1 MMAGAGGAV
10 MGGPSVPLDEG
21 WALIMESGFKP
32 LVATLDGA
40 ASGSQTSAETWINV
54 HTTVYQMC
62 IQKAPGPYSRELY
75 ERVGEALDKYLESVT
90 LPALRELYAEFML
103 SELVRRWE
111 NHKNMVKWIQ
121 RIFKYLDRF
130 YVRRLEIPNLETVGY
145 TVFLTRVFGTVKS
158 DVRSAVLDIVQR
170 ERDGALAAPVLWCQ
184 CAALCRLV
192 GPPAWG
198 PESSLYPAVCHRLSC
213 PCACGCG

>member
-1 MMAGAGGAV
+1 MMPGPGGAV

-21 WALIMESGFKP
+21 WSLIMESGFKP

-40 ASGSQTSAETWINV
+40 ASGAQTSAETWISV

-62 IQKAPGPYSRELY
+62 IQKSPGPFSGELY
-75 ERVGEALDKYLESVT
+75 ERVGEALDKYLETVT

-103 SELVRRWE
+103 TELVRRWE

-130 YVRRLEIPNLETVGY
+130 YVRRLEIANMETVGY
-145 TVFLTRVFGTVKS
+145 TVFLNRVFQTVKN

-170 ERDGALAAPVLWCQ
+170 ERDGRLAAPARAVVGGPC
-184 CAALCRLV
+184 LC
-192 GPPAWG
+192 
-198 PESSLYPAVCHRLSC
+198 
-213 PCACGCG
+213 

>member
-1 MMAGAGGAV
+1 MMPGPGGAV

-21 WALIMESGFKP
+21 WSLIMESGFKP

-40 ASGSQTSAETWINV
+40 ASGAQTSAETWISV

-62 IQKAPGPYSRELY
+62 IQKSPGPFSRELY
-75 ERVGEALDKYLESVT
+75 ERVGEALDKYLETVT

-103 SELVRRWE
+103 TELVRRWE

-130 YVRRLEIPNLETVGY
+130 YVRRLEIANMETVGY
-145 TVFLTRVFGTVKS
+145 TVFLNRVFQTVKN

-170 ERDGALAAPVLWCQ
+170 ERDGRLAAPARSVVGGPC
-184 CAALCRLV
+184 LC
-192 GPPAWG
+192 
-198 PESSLYPAVCHRLSC
+198 
-213 PCACGCG
+213 